1 MVGDVSTNDGYDRLK
16 RDRDLVRRTALL
28 LSANL
33 PLHEL
38 FEQVASL
45 LSTYVDASI
54 VQVAVGDDREARIE
68 FIFREGKGGRPDD
81 ARAHPEGLNIRVL
94 RTGKPILLHG
104 VEEWPHAR
112 VVTLGDREVQ
122 RAASAVFVPIPFGGR
137 IVGVLSIQSSKPNAY
152 DDEDLLLL
160 ESCAIYL
167 GARIHDEEQRA
178 ATEQLQHIATTDA
191 LTGLAN
197 RRAFDEALAREWHR
211 CSRSR
216 TPLSLLM
223 LDVDYFKTFN
233 DAYGHVAGDTCL
245 RQIAQTVAAS
255 AKRPGDVAARYGGEE
270 FSIILPE
277 TDVDRA
283 TQLAEL
289 TCDAVRALAIPHQ
302 GSSLGHV
309 TICVGVASV
318 NPDGLSDPQNLIERA
333 DAQLYRAKG
342 TGRNRVVAEA
352 HHSEAP
358 HAQPKVIVR
367 HNLPAARTS
376 FVGRDHE
383 IGAIGARLASGRL
396 VTIAGPGGAGKTR
409 VALEFGR
416 RSVELY
422 PDGVW
427 FVDLTTV
434 TDAGGVAHA
443 IAAAVFS
450 AMNAAVDSAR
460 LIDLLRTKQLLLI
473 LDNCEHIVDAC
484 ARVVDELLDAVP
496 DLRVVT
502 TSREPLAIDGES
514 VHRLLP
520 LERDEGAR
528 LFVERASHAGRID
541 TPLEDDIVKRIVAQ
555 LEGMPLAIELAA
567 MRVAVMPPEELLQRL
582 NDRLGVLRSKNRLAP
597 SRQQTLQALLD
608 WSYQLLSPHEQ
619 TVFRRLAVFVGG
631 WTREAAIAVCSGS
644 GLTEHEVAEAVEAL
658 VAKSLAFQV
667 DTPAGRRFRFLES
680 THEYALAAL
689 SGSGEIETLEQRH
702 AEYFT
707 AHAEANAVLEIGQPF
722 DRWND
727 GHRVEFDNYRAAV
740 RWAFGARHDPAFAAR
755 LLYPLRSIM
764 EEYGPVEFMEFIPQ
778 LEEALAVEGLTIWT
792 QAVLWEIHCLLVYRT
807 DSQLA
812 LRGAETALQLFR
824 SIDDHTGA
832 AYSLWDLASA
842 QIQAIG
848 GVDPALE
855 EEMAAG
861 LAVAREARD
870 SRLASGYY
878 IAISAMI
885 LSTGRQAE
893 ARATLVEGAKI
904 TDRADVA
911 RRAVMLN
918 NTAEI
923 EIQLGAYEKAVS
935 LGREAVALT
944 EEVRPWIAAIVLVTV
959 GLGELKLGN
968 PTSARVALLKALTA
982 LRAYD
987 NEYWIA
993 AVFDVLA
1000 QLALHTGE
1008 LERSARL
1015 AGFAQAS
1022 YERGPVRQI
1031 VQQGFF
1037 DECLAALRERLQP
1050 AAFDRE
1056 WDYGCAM
1063 SIDEACA
1070 LAEEA

>member
-1 MVGDVSTNDGYDRLK
+1 MVGDVSANDGYDRLK

-45 LSTYVDASI
+45 LATYVDASI
-54 VQVAVGDDREARIE
+54 VQVAVGDEREARIE

-81 ARAHPEGLNIRVL
+81 ARAHPEGLNTRVL
-94 RTGKPILLHG
+94 RTGKPVLLHG

-112 VVTLGDREVQ
+112 VVTLGNRDVA
-122 RAASAVFVPIPFGGR
+122 RAASAIFVPIPFGGR
-137 IVGVLSIQSSKPNAY
+137 IVGVLSIQSGKPDAY
-152 DDEDLLLL
+152 DEEDLLLL

-197 RRAFDEALAREWHR
+197 RRAFDEALGREWHR
-211 CSRSR
+211 CGRSRS
-216 TPLSLLM
+216 PLSLLM
-223 LDVDYFKTFN
+223 VDVDYFKTFN

-245 RQIAQTVAAS
+245 RQIAQSVATC

-270 FSIILPE
+270 FAIVLPE

-283 TQLAEL
+283 AQLAEQM
-289 TCDAVRALAIPHQ
+289 CDAVRALAIPHQ
-302 GSSLGHV
+302 GSSLGHI
-309 TICVGVASV
+309 TISVGVASV
-318 NPDGLSDPQNLIERA
+318 VPDGTMDPQALIERA
-333 DAQLYRAKG
+333 DTQLYRAKDS
-342 TGRNRVVAEA
+342 GRNRAVAQA
-352 HHSEAP
+352 YQSEAP

-376 FVGRDHE
+376 FVGRDVE
-383 IGAIGARLASGRL
+383 IGAIAARFSTGRL

-409 VALEFGR
+409 IALELGR
-416 RSVELY
+416 RCVELY

-434 TDAGGVAHA
+434 TDESAVAHSIASA
-443 IAAAVFS
+443 IFS

-460 LIDLLRTKQLLLI
+460 LIDLLRSKHLLLI
-473 LDNCEHIVDAC
+473 LDNCEHVVDAC

-496 DLRVVT
+496 ELRVVA
-502 TSREPLAIDGES
+502 TSREPLAISGES

-528 LFVERASHAGRID
+528 LFVERASHAGRPD
-541 TPLEDDIVKRIVAQ
+541 TPLSEDIVGRIVAQ

-567 MRVAVMPPEELLQRL
+567 MRIAVMPPEELLQRL

-608 WSYQLLSPHEQ
+608 WSYQLLSPQEQ

-631 WTREAAIAVCSGS
+631 WTRDAAVAVCSGD
-644 GLTEHEVAEAVEAL
+644 GLSDDEVAEAVEAL

-667 DTPAGRRFRFLES
+667 DAPHARRFRFLES

-689 SGSGEIETLEQRH
+689 SASGEIAAVEERH
-702 AEYFT
+702 AIYFT
-707 AHAEANAVLEIGQPF
+707 QFAQANAILRFGEPF
-722 DRWND
+722 DRWNNA
-727 GHRVEFDNYRAAV
+727 HRAEFDNYRAAV
-740 RWAFGARHDPAFAAR
+740 RFALDARGDYELAAG

-764 EEYGPVEFMEFIPQ
+764 EEYGPVEFTEFVPR
-778 LEEALAVEGLTIWT
+778 LEAALQSGNLSIRT

-812 LRGAETALQLFR
+812 LRGAETALALFR
-824 SIDDHTGA
+824 SLGDDIGA

-842 QIQAIG
+842 QIQASG
-848 GVDPALE
+848 GVEASLE
-855 EEMAAG
+855 AEMAAG
-861 LAVAREARD
+861 LSIARNVRD
-870 SRLASGYY
+870 ARLASGYL
-878 IAISAMI
+878 ISISALI
-885 LSTGRQAE
+885 LNTGRLAE
-893 ARATLVEGAKI
+893 ARAALVEGAKL
-904 TDRADVA
+904 TDRQDVA

-923 EIQLGAYEKAVS
+923 EIQLGAYEKAVA

-944 EEVRPWIAAIVLVTV
+944 EEARPWISAIVLVTV
-959 GLGELKLGN
+959 GLGELRLGN
-968 PTSARVALLKALTA
+968 VTSARVALVKALTA

-987 NEYWIA
+987 NEYWVA

-1000 QLALHTGE
+1000 QLALHTGD
-1008 LERSARL
+1008 LERAARL

-1022 YERGPVRQI
+1022 YERGPVRQL
-1031 VQQGFF
+1031 VQQTFF
-1037 DECLAALRERLQP
+1037 DECVASLRERLHP
-1050 AAFDRE
+1050 SAFDRE
-1056 WDYGCAM
+1056 WASGSAM
-1063 SIDEACA
+1063 SLDEACA
-1070 LAEEA
+1070 LAREA

>member
-1 MVGDVSTNDGYDRLK
+1 MVGDASTNDGYDRLK

-38 FEQVASL
+38 FEQVAAL
-45 LSTYVDASI
+45 LSAYVDASI
-54 VQVAVGDDREARIE
+54 VQVAVGDERDARIE
-68 FIFREGKGGRPDD
+68 YIFREGKGGRPDD
-81 ARAHPEGLNIRVL
+81 AKAHPEGLNVRVL
-94 RTGKPILLHG
+94 RTGKPVLLHG

-178 ATEQLQHIATTDA
+178 ATEQLQQIATTDA

-211 CSRSR
+211 CARSRS
-216 TPLSLLM
+216 PLSLLM
-223 LDVDYFKTFN
+223 VDVDYFKTFN

-245 RQIAQTVAAS
+245 RQIAQSVAAC

-270 FSIILPE
+270 FAIVLPE
-277 TDVDRA
+277 TEIERA
-283 TQLAEL
+283 AQLAEHM
-289 TCDAVRALAIPHQ
+289 CEAVRVLAIPHQ

-309 TICVGVASV
+309 TISVGVASV
-318 NPDGLSDPQNLIERA
+318 CPEGMADPQDLTERA

-342 TGRNRVVAEA
+342 TGRNRVVAQA
-352 HHSEAP
+352 HQSEAP

-383 IGAIGARLASGRL
+383 IAAIGARLGSGRL

-409 VALEFGR
+409 VALEYGR
-416 RSVELY
+416 RFVELF

-434 TDAGGVAHA
+434 TDAGGVVHA
-443 IAAAVFS
+443 IAAAIFS
-450 AMNAAVDSAR
+450 AMNAAVDSGR
-460 LIDLLRTKQLLLI
+460 LIDLLRAKHLLLI
-473 LDNCEHIVDAC
+473 LDNCEHVVDAC

-496 DLRVVT
+496 ELRVVA
-502 TSREPLAIDGES
+502 TSREPLAIEGES

-520 LERDEGAR
+520 LERDEGTR
-528 LFVERASHAGRID
+528 LFVERANHAGRVD
-541 TPLEDDIVKRIVAQ
+541 APLSDDIVGRIVAQ

-608 WSYQLLSPHEQ
+608 WSYQLLSPAEQ

-631 WTREAAIAVCSGS
+631 WTRDAAVAVCSGS
-644 GLTEHEVAEAVEAL
+644 GFTEAEVAEAVEAL

-667 DTPAGRRFRFLES
+667 DTPTARRFRFLES

-689 SGSGEIETLEQRH
+689 SASGEIEALERRH
-702 AEYFT
+702 AEYF
-707 AHAEANAVLEIGQPF
+707 AQYAASNAVLEIGEPF

-727 GHRVEFDNYRAAV
+727 LHRAEFDNYRAAI
-740 RWAFGARHDPAFAAR
+740 RWAFDARHDYEFAAR
-755 LLYPLRSIM
+755 LLHPLRSIV
-764 EEYGPVEFMEFIPQ
+764 EEYGPVEFTEFAPRIEAA
-778 LEEALAVEGLTIWT
+778 LERDGLSAWT
-792 QAVLWEIHCLLVYRT
+792 QAVLWEIHCLLVYRI

-812 LRGAETALQLFR
+812 LRGAQRALALFR
-824 SIDDHTGA
+824 TLDDRLGA

-842 QIQAIG
+842 QIQASG
-848 GVDPALE
+848 GVDAALE
-855 EEMAAG
+855 DEMTAG
-861 LAVAREARD
+861 LAVARETRD
-870 SRLASGYY
+870 ARLASGFLIS
-878 IAISAMI
+878 IAALLVSADR
-885 LSTGRQAE
+885 LSE
-893 ARATLVEGAKI
+893 ARAALLEGSKL
-904 TDRADVA
+904 TDRDDVT

-968 PTSARVALLKALTA
+968 ATSARVALIKALTS

-987 NEYWIA
+987 NEYWVA

-1000 QLALHTGE
+1000 QLALTTGE

-1022 YERGPVRQI
+1022 YERGPVRQSI
-1031 VQQGFF
+1031 QQQFF
-1037 DECLAALRERLQP
+1037 DECLTALRERLHP

-1063 SIDEACA
+1063 SVDEACA
-1070 LAEEA
+1070 LAEEI

>member
-1 MVGDVSTNDGYDRLK
+1 
-16 RDRDLVRRTALL
+16 
-28 LSANL
+28 
-33 PLHEL
+33 
-38 FEQVASL
+38 
-45 LSTYVDASI
+45 VDASI
-54 VQVAVGDDREARIE
+54 VQVAVGDEHEARIE
-68 FIFREGKGGRPDD
+68 YIFREGKGGRPDD
-81 ARAHPEGLNIRVL
+81 ARAHPEGLNTRVL
-94 RTGKPILLHG
+94 RTGKAILLHG
-104 VEEWPHAR
+104 VDEWPHAR
-112 VVTLGDREVQ
+112 VVTLGGHEVA

-137 IVGVLSIQSSKPNAY
+137 IVGVLSIQSGKPNAY

-211 CSRSR
+211 CARSR

-223 LDVDYFKTFN
+223 VDVDYFKSFN

-245 RQIAQTVAAS
+245 RQIAQSVAAG

-270 FSIILPE
+270 FAIVLPE
-277 TDVDRA
+277 TDVERA
-283 TQLAEL
+283 AQLAEHM
-289 TCDAVRALAIPHQ
+289 CDAIRLLSIPHQ

-309 TICVGVASV
+309 TISVGVASV
-318 NPDGLSDPQNLIERA
+318 APEGLAHPQELIERA

-342 TGRNRVVAEA
+342 TGRNRVVAQT
-352 HHSEAP
+352 HQSEAP
-358 HAQPKVIVR
+358 QAQPKIIVR

-376 FVGRDHE
+376 FVGRDLE
-383 IGAIGARLASGRL
+383 IAAIATRLDAGRL

-409 VALEFGR
+409 IALEFGR

-434 TDAGGVAHA
+434 TDGGGVAHA
-443 IAAAVFS
+443 IASAIFS

-460 LIDLLRTKQLLLI
+460 LVELLRTKHMLLI
-473 LDNCEHIVDAC
+473 LDNCEHIVDEC
-484 ARVVDELLDAVP
+484 ARVVDELLDSVP
-496 DLRVVT
+496 ELRVVA
-502 TSREPLAIDGES
+502 TSREPLAISGES

-520 LERDEGAR
+520 LEREEGAR
-528 LFVERASHAGRID
+528 LFVERASQAGRID
-541 TPLEDDIVKRIVAQ
+541 TPLSEDIVGRIVAQ

-567 MRVAVMPPEELLQRL
+567 MRIAVMPPEELLQRL

-608 WSYQLLSPHEQ
+608 WSFQLLSPNEQ
-619 TVFRRLAVFVGG
+619 SVFRRLAVFVGG
-631 WTREAAIAVCSGS
+631 WTREAAVAVCSS
-644 GLTEHEVAEAVEAL
+644 ADLSESAVAEAVEAL

-667 DTPAGRRFRFLES
+667 DTPSARRFRFLES

-689 SGSGEIETLEQRH
+689 SGSGEIEALERRH

-707 AHAEANAVLEIGQPF
+707 TYARANAVLEIGQPF
-722 DRWND
+722 ERWNA
-727 GHRVEFDNYRAAV
+727 GHRAEFDNYRAAI
-740 RWAFGARHDPAFAAR
+740 RWAFDARGDFEFAAE
-755 LLYPLRSIM
+755 LLHPLRSIM
-764 EEYGPVEFMEFIPQ
+764 EEYGPVEFTELVPRI
-778 LEEALAVEGLTIWT
+778 EEALKTDGLSTRT
-792 QAVLWEIHCLLVYRT
+792 QAVLWEILCLLVYRT

-812 LRGAETALQLFR
+812 LRGAERALELFR
-824 SIDDHTGA
+824 ELGDQQGA

-842 QIQAIG
+842 QLQAIG
-848 GVDPALE
+848 GVDEALE
-855 EEMAAG
+855 SDMSAG

-870 SRLASGYY
+870 ARLASGYL
-878 IAISAMI
+878 IAISALI
-885 LSTGRQAE
+885 LGTGRLAE
-893 ARATLVEGAKI
+893 ARVALVEGAKI
-904 TDRADVA
+904 TDRDDAT

-959 GLGELKLGN
+959 GIGEIKLGN
-968 PTSARVALLKALTA
+968 TTSARVALVKALTS

-993 AVFDVLA
+993 AAFDALA
-1000 QLALHTGE
+1000 QLALQTGE

-1022 YERGPVRQI
+1022 YERGPVRQSI
-1031 VQQGFF
+1031 QQQFF
-1037 DECLAALRERLQP
+1037 DECLASLRERLHP

-1063 SIDEACA
+1063 SISEACR
-1070 LAEEA
+1070 LAQEG

>member
-1 MVGDVSTNDGYDRLK
+1 MASDVSTNDGYDRLK

-45 LSTYVDASI
+45 LSAYVDASI

-68 FIFREGKGGRPDD
+68 YIFREGKGGRPDD
-81 ARAHPEGLNIRVL
+81 ARAHPEGLNTRVL
-94 RTGKPILLHG
+94 RTGKPVLLHG

-112 VVTLGDREVQ
+112 VVTLGGRDVP
-122 RAASAVFVPIPFGGR
+122 RAASAIFVPIPFGGR
-137 IVGVLSIQSSKPNAY
+137 IVGVLSIQSGKPNAY

-211 CSRSR
+211 CARSR

-223 LDVDYFKTFN
+223 VDVDYFKTFN

-245 RQIAQTVAAS
+245 RQIAQSVAAC

-270 FSIILPE
+270 FAIVLPE
-277 TDVDRA
+277 TDVERA
-283 TQLAEL
+283 AQLAEQM
-289 TCDAVRALAIPHQ
+289 CDAVRLLAIPHQ

-309 TICVGVASV
+309 SICVGVASIV
-318 NPDGLSDPQNLIERA
+318 PEGPANPQELIERA

-342 TGRNRVVAEA
+342 TGRNRVVAQA

-358 HAQPKVIVR
+358 QARPKVIVR

-376 FVGRDHE
+376 FVGRDVE
-383 IGAIGARLASGRL
+383 IAAIGTRLDSGRL

-416 RSVELY
+416 RCVELY

-434 TDAGGVAHA
+434 TDETGVAHA
-443 IAAAVFS
+443 IASAVFS

-460 LIDLLRTKQLLLI
+460 LIDLLRTKHLLLI

-484 ARVVDELLDAVP
+484 ARVVDELLDAVGE
-496 DLRVVT
+496 LRVVA
-502 TSREPLAIDGES
+502 TSREPLAIEGES

-520 LERDEGAR
+520 LEREEGAR
-528 LFVERASHAGRID
+528 LFVERASNAGQID
-541 TPLEDDIVKRIVAQ
+541 TPLSEDIVARIVAQ

-567 MRVAVMPPEELLQRL
+567 MRVSVMPPEELLQRL

-608 WSYQLLSPHEQ
+608 WSYQLLSPTEQ

-631 WTREAAIAVCSGS
+631 WTRDAAVAVCSGD
-644 GLTEHEVAEAVEAL
+644 GLRESEVAEAVEAL

-667 DTPAGRRFRFLES
+667 DAPNARRFRFLES

-689 SGSGEIETLEQRH
+689 SGSGEIEGLERRH
-702 AEYFT
+702 AEYFASF
-707 AHAEANAVLEIGQPF
+707 AHANAVLEFGQPF

-727 GHRVEFDNYRAAV
+727 AHRAEFDNYRAAV
-740 RWAFGARHDPAFAAR
+740 RWAFDASRDYDFAAH
-755 LLYPLRSIM
+755 LLYGLRSIM
-764 EEYGPVEFMEFIPQ
+764 EEYGPVEFTEFVPRI
-778 LEEALAVEGLTIWT
+778 ERALQTGGLDVRT
-792 QAVLWEIHCLLVYRT
+792 QAVLWEVHGLLVYRT

-812 LRGAETALQLFR
+812 LRGAERALELFR
-824 SIDDHTGA
+824 SLGDDLGA

-842 QIQAIG
+842 QIQASG
-848 GVDPALE
+848 GVDEALE
-855 EEMAAG
+855 EELAAG
-861 LAVAREARD
+861 LRAARD
-870 SRLASGYY
+870 ARDARLAAGYL
-878 IAISAMI
+878 IAISALI
-885 LSTGRQAE
+885 VGTGRLAE
-893 ARATLVEGAKI
+893 ARAALVEGAKI
-904 TDRADVA
+904 TDRDDVA

-923 EIQLGAYEKAVS
+923 EIQLGAYEKAVA

-944 EEVRPWIAAIVLVTV
+944 EEVRPWLSPIVLVTV

-968 PTSARVALLKALTA
+968 ATSARVALLKALEA

-987 NEYWIA
+987 NEYWVA

-1000 QLALHTGE
+1000 QLALYTGE

-1022 YERGPVRQI
+1022 YERGPVRQS
-1031 VQQGFF
+1031 VQQQFF
-1037 DECLAALRERLQP
+1037 DECLAALRERLHP

-1063 SIDEACA
+1063 SIDEACR
-1070 LAEEA
+1070 LAEEH

>member
-45 LSTYVDASI
+45 LATYVDASI
-54 VQVAVGDDREARIE
+54 VQVAVGDDRDARIE

-94 RTGKPILLHG
+94 RTGKPILLNG

-137 IVGVLSIQSSKPNAY
+137 IVGVLSIQSGKPNAY

-211 CSRSR
+211 CGRSR

-223 LDVDYFKTFN
+223 VDVDYFKTFN

-245 RQIAQTVAAS
+245 RQIAQSVAAC

-270 FSIILPE
+270 FSIVLPE
-277 TDVDRA
+277 TDVERA
-283 TQLAEL
+283 AQLAEHM
-289 TCDAVRALAIPHQ
+289 CDAVRGLAIPHQ

-309 TICVGVASV
+309 TISVGVASMQPEGLP
-318 NPDGLSDPQNLIERA
+318 NPQELIERA

-342 TGRNRVVAEA
+342 TGRNRVVAQA
-352 HHSEAP
+352 HESEAP

-460 LIDLLRTKQLLLI
+460 LIDLLRSKQLLLI

-496 DLRVVT
+496 ELRVVA
-502 TSREPLAIDGES
+502 TSREPLAINGES

-541 TPLEDDIVKRIVAQ
+541 TPLEEGIVARIVAQ

-608 WSYQLLSPHEQ
+608 WSYQLLTPEEQ

-631 WTREAAIAVCSGS
+631 WTRDGAVAVCAGS
-644 GLTEHEVAEAVEAL
+644 GLTESEVADAVEAL

-667 DTPAGRRFRFLES
+667 DTPSARRFRFLES

-689 SGSGEIETLEQRH
+689 SASGEIEMLEQRH

-707 AHAEANAVLEIGQPF
+707 VFAEANAVLHIGQPF

-727 GHRVEFDNYRAAV
+727 THRVEFDNYRAAI
-740 RWAFGARHDPAFAAR
+740 RWCFDTSRDHECAAR

-764 EEYGPVEFMEFIPQ
+764 EEYGPVEFTEIIPRI
-778 LEEALAVEGLTIWT
+778 EGALANDALTVWA

-812 LRGAETALQLFR
+812 LQGAETALELFR
-824 SIDDHTGA
+824 SLGDRLGA
-832 AYSLWDLASA
+832 ASSLWDLASA
-842 QIQAIG
+842 QIQASG
-848 GVDPALE
+848 GVDEALE
-855 EEMAAG
+855 AEMSAG
-861 LAVAREARD
+861 LAVARESRD
-870 SRLASGYY
+870 ARLASGYL

-885 LSTGRQAE
+885 LNAGRLSE
-893 ARATLVEGAKI
+893 ARAALVEGAKI
-904 TDRADVA
+904 TDRDDVV

-923 EIQLGAYEKAVS
+923 EMQLGAYEKAVS

-944 EEVRPWIAAIVLVTV
+944 EELRPWIAAIVLVTV

-968 PTSARVALLKALTA
+968 STSSRVALLKALTA

-993 AVFDVLA
+993 AVFDALA

-1015 AGFAQAS
+1015 SGFAQAS
-1022 YERGPVRQI
+1022 YERGPVRQL

-1037 DECLAALRERLQP
+1037 DECLAALRERLHP

-1063 SIDEACA
+1063 SIDEACS
-1070 LAEEA
+1070 LAEEN